1 MSVLDDL
8 QAVMFEW
15 KNQDSMIQPTL
26 RETNNRYR
34 LQLVELTEDNSYHT
48 NKLDRCVDWVNNQ
61 LAEWT
66 DCKRMAWDMWD
77 FKHRRDAEKF
87 ITLFHLSCP
96 EK

>member
-1 MSVLDDL
+1 VTALDDL

-26 RETNNRYR
+26 REANNCYC

-48 NKLDRCVDWVNNQ
+48 NKLDKCIDWVSAQ
-61 LAEWT
+61 LLDWP
-66 DCKRMAWDMWD
+66 DCKRIAWDMWN

-87 ITLFHLSCP
+87 ITVFHLSWVQ
-96 EK
+96 